1 VSATIQS
8 DIHEPEIP
16 EESMEQFDEDQEL
29 QQIINGQVCMK
40 VYNFAGI
47 FSTRSC
53 SVFHS
58 RILPFSL

>member
-29 QQIINGQVCMK
+29 QQVIDGQVCMK

-47 FSTRSC
+47 LSTHSY

-58 RILPFSL
+58 RILPFSS